1 MRKSNFFL
9 AVSHWFTTE
18 NSKDSKWGSN
28 EFVPLMDLYDP
39 GCGYLNNDGT
49 LIVHVEFAVVSEVN

>member
-1 MRKSNFFL
+1 M
-9 AVSHWFTTE
+9 SHWFTTE

-28 EFVPLMDLYDP
+28 EFVPLLDLYDP